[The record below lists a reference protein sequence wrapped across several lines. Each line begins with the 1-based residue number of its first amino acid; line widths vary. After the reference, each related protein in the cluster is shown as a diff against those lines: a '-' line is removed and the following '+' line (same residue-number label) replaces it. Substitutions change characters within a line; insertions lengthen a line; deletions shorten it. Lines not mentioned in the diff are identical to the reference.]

1 MGLGLG
7 RAEICPEEFVLEEL
21 TSVLLFLL
29 LEQPS
34 NAMAKTTERAAER
47 ATVAVTPTPR
57 VRRMAFTTP
66 LLGLEFDDFI
76 LIHLRCLHSDYV
88 KSTAGA
94 KVEVVDFE
102 DVRVRWQESRMSS
115 EKDSVASLT
124 RKKGTC

>member
-1 MGLGLG
+1 MGVGLDE
-7 RAEICPEEFVLEEL
+7 AEICPEEFVLEEL

-47 ATVAVTPTPR
+47 ATVAVMPAPR

-76 LIHLRCLHSDYV
+76 LIHLRCLRSHHV
-88 KSTAGA
+88 KSIAGA
-94 KVEVVDFE
+94 KVEAIDSA
-102 DVRVRWQESRMSS
+102 DVRV
-115 EKDSVASLT
+115 
-124 RKKGTC
+124 G

>member
-1 MGLGLG
+1 MGVGL
-7 RAEICPEEFVLEEL
+7 AETCPEEFTLEEL

-47 ATVAVTPTPR
+47 ATVAATPAPR

-66 LLGLEFDDFI
+66 LLVLEFDDFI
-76 LIHLRCLHSDYV
+76 LIHLRCLRSDYV

-94 KVEVVDFE
+94 KVEVIDFAA
-102 DVRVRWQESRMSS
+102 VKMGWQ
-115 EKDSVASLT
+115 
-124 RKKGTC
+124 